1 MCSSS
6 CIVYNFSNYHLVMIN
21 YQKIQ
26 VKNKNNLKIKFKQ
39 KGTSRILITL
49 SLITLIS
56 IAYIGFIL
64 HTVFA
69 EQTDTIN
76 KTKIVS
82 APINKVW
89 NIVSD
94 IDRNSNYWPIKDII
108 NIHKIGNIVER
119 DVTVPAPPFINSNA
133 HQIIILKP
141 PKSVTE
147 NQTQGPITGVKTITL
162 SSVDS
167 NTSKTTINVLWNL
180 DLSKIPFLGKGF
192 AKDGINKSVGDA
204 LNKIDKATQ

>member
-1 MCSSS
+1 M
-6 CIVYNFSNYHLVMIN
+6 
-21 YQKIQ
+21 
-26 VKNKNNLKIKFKQ
+26 
-39 KGTSRILITL
+39 
-49 SLITLIS
+49 ITLIS
-56 IAYIGFIL
+56 IAYIGFNL

-94 IDRNSNYWPIKDII
+94 MDRNSKYWSIKDNI
-108 NIHKIGNIVER
+108 NIHKTSNILER
-119 DVTVPAPPFINSNA
+119 EVTVPTPPFIKSNA

-141 PKSVTE
+141 TKSVIE

-162 SSVDS
+162 SSVD
-167 NTSKTTINVLWNL
+167 
-180 DLSKIPFLGKGF
+180 
-192 AKDGINKSVGDA
+192 
-204 LNKIDKATQ
+204 